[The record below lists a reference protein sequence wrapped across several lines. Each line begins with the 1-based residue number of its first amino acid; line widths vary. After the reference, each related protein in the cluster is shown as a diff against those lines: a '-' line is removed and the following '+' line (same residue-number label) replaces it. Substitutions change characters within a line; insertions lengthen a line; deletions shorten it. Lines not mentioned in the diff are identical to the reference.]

1 MASLVGKWKLH
12 ESENFDEFLKA
23 LGVGMTWRK
32 LASTSKPVVEIKNEG
47 DQWSLKTS
55 TFLKTSEIKFKLG
68 EEFEENRIDG
78 VTVKTVINLDGDKLV
93 QKQFG
98 DKEVSIVR
106 EVDNGELKVT
116 CTLDNIVSTRKY
128 VKE

>member
-1 MASLVGKWKLH
+1 MAAFVGKWKLT

-32 LASTSKPVVEIKNEG
+32 LASTSKPVVEISNSG
-47 DQWSLKTS
+47 DQWTMKTS
-55 TFLKTSEIKFKLG
+55 TLLKNSEIKFKLG

-78 VTVKTVINLDGDKLV
+78 VKVKTVINLDGDKLV

-106 EVDNGELKVT
+106 EVDNGQLKVT
-116 CTLDNIVSTRKY
+116 CSLENIVSVRKY
-128 VKE
+128 SKE